1 MQDLTTNNLLQ
12 KSCKHYSPEDPKLSN
27 EDIESLLN
35 QVIHWQISK
44 DRNLIYKDFKFKN
57 YYETIAFVNAVAWI
71 VHQQNH
77 HPEIKISYNNCH
89 IEFSTHSIKGLS
101 LNDFICAAL
110 INNINHNKVNN

>member
-1 MQDLTTNNLLQ
+1 MLDLTTNNLLQ
-12 KSCKHYSPEDPKLSN
+12 KNCKHYNPEDPKLTN
-27 EDIESLLN
+27 EDIKSLLK

-57 YYETIAFVNAVAWI
+57 YYETIAFVNTVAWI

-77 HPEIKISYNNCH
+77 HPEITISYNTCH

-110 INNINHNKVNN
+110 INNINHIKS